1 MKDQGR
7 IDLDAPPPDEA
18 QPRKLLGKWAV
29 IASAFSFLAA
39 AFILYTSG
47 AGPLPNIRNRA
58 VFLGL
63 TGALGF
69 LLYPAGKRSPRDR
82 ASWWDIT
89 LAVLTLVTTA
99 YAFLNYDRLVRA
111 ASDAGT
117 LDLVMA
123 ALLTVLMMELGRR
136 TIGGLFVGVAVVALL
151 YAYFGPFFPG
161 AWAHR
166 GANLTSILEAL
177 YFGTNGI
184 WGTVT
189 GIVATVVAMFLV
201 FGGVILNTGGGDTFV
216 DISLWLAG
224 RSTGGA
230 GKVATLG
237 SALFGMVSGSAAA
250 NAATTGNFTIPMM
263 KRLGYSP
270 ALAAAIE
277 AVAATGGQIMP
288 PIMGAGAFIMSEL
301 IGMPYLGI
309 AAAAAIPA
317 ILYYVGA
324 AAAVH
329 YEAKKRGL
337 WEVPRE
343 MIPSIQSFLPW
354 RRSSPLLIPVAI
366 LIGMVFSGFTPTTAA
381 FWATLAGALLFV
393 FSDLKAGE
401 VRRRAVSILRAI
413 EGAGRA
419 MIMLAGLAAVAQ
431 IIIGMVGLSGLGI
444 KISQLLIAASGGQL
458 LPALVLTALVCTV
471 LGMGITTT
479 ADYVLAASVIGPALT
494 SLGLSPLASHMF
506 IFYWASS
513 SALTPPVAAA
523 VFVTSGIAGS
533 NWWKTGWL
541 AVRIGVAAFVAPFV
555 FAYAP
560 GLLLQGAWWEIL
572 VPSVTAL
579 AGIVLAAAVF
589 SGYWIAPLSW
599 WQRSVLAAASVA
611 LIWPGMLVSVFG
623 AVLAALV
630 YAAQRLRSPA
640 YFPSKV
646 A

>member
-1 MKDQGR
+1 MNDQMKIQVETP
-7 IDLDAPPPDEA
+7 APDEA
-18 QPRKLLGKWAV
+18 QPRTLLGGWAR
-29 IASAFSFLAA
+29 AATWLSLLAA
-39 AFILYTSG
+39 IFILYTSG

-58 VFLGL
+58 IFLGL

-69 LLYPAGKRSPRDR
+69 LLYPAGKRSPKDR
-82 ASWWDIT
+82 PSWLDLL
-89 LAVLTLVTTA
+89 LAGLTVVSTA
-99 YAFLNYDRLVRA
+99 YAFAQFDRLVQA
-111 ASDAGT
+111 ASSAQT
-117 LDLVMA
+117 LDLAMA
-123 ALLTVLMMELGRR
+123 AALTLLMMELGRR
-136 TIGGLFVGVAVVALL
+136 TIGWPFVAVAMAALI
-151 YAYFGPFFPG
+151 YTYCGRYFPG
-161 AWAHR
+161 MWAHR
-166 GANLTSILEAL
+166 GAGLTSILEAL

-230 GKVATLG
+230 GKVATVG

-270 ALAAAIE
+270 SLAAAIE

-301 IGMPYLGI
+301 IGVPYLSI

-317 ILYYVGA
+317 GLYYLGA

-329 YEAKKRGL
+329 YEAKKLGL
-337 WEVPRE
+337 REVPRE
-343 MIPSIQSFLPW
+343 MIPALRRILPW
-354 RRSSPLLIPVAI
+354 RRSSPLLIPVVI
-366 LIGMVFSGFTPTTAA
+366 VVGMVLYGYTPTTAA
-381 FWATLAGALLFV
+381 FWATLAGALLFILSSLDPGDV
-393 FSDLKAGE
+393 KRRFLLITKAM
-401 VRRRAVSILRAI
+401 A
-413 EGAGRA
+413 GAGRA
-419 MIMLAGLAAVAQ
+419 MIMLASLAAVAQ
-431 IIIGMVGLSGLGI
+431 VIIAMVGLSGLGI
-444 KISQLLIAASGGQL
+444 KLSQLLIAASGGHL
-458 LPALVLTALVCTV
+458 LSALVLTGLICTV

-494 SLGLSPLASHMF
+494 GLGLSPLASHLF

-533 NWWKTGWL
+533 NWWNTGWL
-541 AVRIGVAAFVAPFV
+541 AVRIGIAAFVAPFI

-560 GLLLQGAWWEIL
+560 GLLLQGSWWDVL
-572 VPSVTAL
+572 VPSLTAL
-579 AGIVLAAAVF
+579 AGIILAAATF
-589 SGYWIAPLSW
+589 AGYWIKPLRW
-599 WQRSVLAAASVA
+599 WERGALAVAAVA
-611 LIWPGMLVSVFG
+611 LIWPSLLASAAG
-623 AVLAALV
+623 AVLAAGV
-630 YAAQRLRSPA
+630 WTAQRV
-640 YFPSKV
+640 SKV
-646 A
+646 ATLPSKTA